1 MRLTQQNGGEVGKR
15 SKRPIL
21 YPQSFKNKVT
31 PQQGQRTWSPWCVPC
46 HMAWEEEGLGF
57 SRPSQQRLSFSFYDS
72 GLHLLK
78 NDFTVFLGKEGVPG
92 GNSKAQPMC
101 LVLILQPVNM
111 LFGVG

>member
-31 PQQGQRTWSPWCVPC
+31 PQQGQREPGV
-46 HMAWEEEGLGF
+46 HEEGLGF
-57 SRPSQQRLSFSFYDS
+57 SRPSQQRISFSFYHS

-78 NDFTVFLGKEGVPG
+78 NDFTLFWGKEGVPD

-111 LFGVG
+111 LFGVS